1 MKHLIALPFLFSACL
16 VPFEMG
22 PLHKA
27 QAAAA
32 SPSGAPSL
40 AMSPSDCESLDRE
53 RVILSSIAAGL
64 GAVGGGAAI
73 PLPITDDKVGRT
85 AEANVPTTFSD
96 ADQQPFRRYTTDP
109 TWAGGTELRD
119 EKSRSS
125 SASASELFAAV
136 CALGG
141 DRGWHRGEWLWKFR
155 GFLDQMWGGPGLR
168 RGRRHPTDLRV
179 GDYVDFWRVVEIR
192 ENEYL
197 KLRAEMRLPGDAW
210 LEWLITPS
218 GTGHTITQTARFKP
232 LGLWGRLY
240 WYGVLPFHFLIF
252 PGLLQGIV
260 RDAESGSRSAY

>member
-85 AEANVPTTFSD
+85 AEAITIVVSAVGALVLGAIASKD
-96 ADQQPFRRYTTDP
+96 A
-109 TWAGGTELRD
+109 
-119 EKSRSS
+119 
-125 SASASELFAAV
+125 V
-136 CALGG
+136 
-141 DRGWHRGEWLWKFR
+141 KFTA
-155 GFLDQMWGGPGLR
+155 QC
-168 RGRRHPTDLRV
+168 
-179 GDYVDFWRVVEIR
+179 
-192 ENEYL
+192 
-197 KLRAEMRLPGDAW
+197 
-210 LEWLITPS
+210 
-218 GTGHTITQTARFKP
+218 TQ
-232 LGLWGRLY
+232 
-240 WYGVLPFHFLIF
+240 
-252 PGLLQGIV
+252 
-260 RDAESGSRSAY
+260 